1 MEVKPIHTEDGSH
14 SLFVPE
20 LDEHYHSTKGAIQE
34 SRHVFIEAGLKY
46 LSQNRIK
53 ILEVGFGTG
62 LNAFLTLIYSQ
73 ENNLEINY
81 TGLEKYPLDVNLC
94 NKLNYPEQLHKVR
107 TNFDALHLAKWNEEV
122 EITANFH
129 LTKIET
135 DLTEWTSNEEFDL
148 IYFDAFGPDKQPEMW
163 QPGIFKLMGNL
174 LKKEGVLVTY
184 SAKGDVRRGFQ
195 SAGMEIQKIQGPQGK
210 RHMTR
215 GVKKTSMGDRKT
227 S

>member
-1 MEVKPIHTEDGSH
+1 MEVKPIQTEDGSH

-20 LDEHYHSTKGAIQE
+20 LNEHYHSTKGAIQE

-46 LSQNRIK
+46 LNQNKIR
-53 ILEVGFGTG
+53 ILEIGFGTG

-73 ENNLEINY
+73 ENKFEVNY
-81 TGLEKYPLDVNLC
+81 TGLEKYPLDINLC
-94 NKLNYPEQLHKVR
+94 NKLNYPEQLHTER
-107 TNFDALHLAKWNEEV
+107 TTFDALHLAKWNEEV
-122 EITANFH
+122 EITANFR

-135 DLTEWTSNEEFDL
+135 DLTQWTSNKEFDL

-163 QPGIFKLMGNL
+163 QPCIFQLMGKL

-195 SAGMEIQKIQGPQGK
+195 SAGMEIQKIPGPPGK
-210 RHMTR
+210 KHMTR
-215 GVKKTSMGDRKT
+215 GVKKTPARDRKT